1 MYLDMPMQVPAV
13 VITRYGGPEVL
24 QVQTLEIPAPGPGQV
39 RVRVHAAGINFAE
52 VFCRLG
58 LYKHAPKPPFV
69 AGFEFAGEVVDVGP
83 DVDTVHPGD
92 RVLGATR
99 FGGYQGGLL
108 ADVSRIRPIPE
119 GWTMAEAAALPAA
132 ALTAAYGLME
142 VGRLR
147 AGERVV
153 IHSAAGGVGSTAVQ
167 IAHAIGAEVVATAGS
182 DAKLPLLEEMG
193 CKMVLNYKEG
203 DWAHKVKEG
212 VGEVDLVFDA
222 LGGRYAREGYA
233 LLRPNGRLVSYG
245 LGTMTPAGK
254 RPNWLKLAWQFSQ
267 IPKFSIFPMISENRT
282 VSGFN
287 VLLLWDRMDILG
299 PLFDQCLDWSR
310 QGKLK
315 ARVSQ
320 VVPYT
325 EAGALHA
332 AMQTGTTTG
341 KLVLAFDVE

>member
-1 MYLDMPMQVPAV
+1 MQVPAV
-13 VITRYGGPEVL
+13 VITRYGGPEVFE
-24 QVQTLEIPAPGPGQV
+24 VQSVQIPEPGPGQI

-58 LYKHAPKPPFV
+58 LYKHAPPPPFV

-83 DVDTVHPGD
+83 EVTDFCAGD

-108 ADVSRIRPIPE
+108 ADASRVRLIPD
-119 GWTMAEAAALPAA
+119 GWTMEEAAALPAA
-132 ALTAAYGLME
+132 ALTAAYGLLE
-142 VGRLR
+142 AGRLR
-147 AGERVV
+147 SGERVV

-167 IAHAIGAEVVATAGS
+167 IAHAVGAEVVGTAGS

-193 CKMVLNYKEG
+193 CRVVLNYKKGAWTEHVR
-203 DWAHKVKEG
+203 DA
-212 VGEVDLVFDA
+212 VGEVDVVFDA
-222 LGGRYAREGYA
+222 LGGRYVREGYG

-254 RPNWLKLAWQFSQ
+254 RPNWLKLAWQFTQ
-267 IPKFSIFPMISENRT
+267 IPRFSIFPMISENRT

-287 VLLLWDRMDILG
+287 VLLLWDQIALLG
-299 PLFDQCLDWSR
+299 GLFDRCMQWGR
-310 QGKLK
+310 EGKLK

-325 EAGALHA
+325 DAGEVHA
-332 AMQTGTTTG
+332 AMQSGSTTG
-341 KLVLAFDVE
+341 KLVLTFPVE

>member
-1 MYLDMPMQVPAV
+1 MKVPAV

-24 QVQTLEIPAPGPGQV
+24 EVQDIEVPSPGQDEV
-39 RVRVHAAGINFAE
+39 RVRVHASGINFAE

-58 LYKHAPKPPFV
+58 LYKHAPAPPFV
-69 AGFEFAGEVVDVGP
+69 AGFEFAGEIEDIGP
-83 DVDTVHPGD
+83 GVTGFRPGD
-92 RVLGATR
+92 RVLGVSR

-108 ADVSRIRPIPE
+108 ADASRVRHIPD
-119 GWTMAEAAALPAA
+119 GWTMEEAAALPAA
-132 ALTAAYGLME
+132 ALTAGYGLLE

-167 IAHAIGAEVVATAGS
+167 IARAVGATVIGTAGS
-182 DAKLPLLEEMG
+182 DEKLPILEEMG
-193 CKMVLNYKEG
+193 CELVPNYKKGAWDQRVRE
-203 DWAHKVKEG
+203 EI
-212 VGEVDLVFDA
+212 GEVDLVFDA
-222 LGGRYAREGYA
+222 LGGRYVREGYG
-233 LLRPNGRLVSYG
+233 LLRPNGRIVSYG

-267 IPKFSIFPMISENRT
+267 IPRFSIFPMISENRT

-299 PLFDQCLDWSR
+299 DVFDQCLQWGR
-310 QGKLK
+310 EGKLK

-320 VVPYT
+320 AVPYSQ
-325 EAGALHA
+325 AGQLHA
-332 AMQTGTTTG
+332 AMQTGKTTG
-341 KLVLAFDVE
+341 KLVLQFPVE